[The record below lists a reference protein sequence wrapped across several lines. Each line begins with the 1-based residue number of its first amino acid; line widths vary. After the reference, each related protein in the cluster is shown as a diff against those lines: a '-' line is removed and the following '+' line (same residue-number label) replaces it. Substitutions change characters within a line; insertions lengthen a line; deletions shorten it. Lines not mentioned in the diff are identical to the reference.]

1 MTRLP
6 ASLSRAL
13 TGALAAALV
22 LPGAVV
28 GLPVQA
34 LTPGPSAQPE
44 PSAEGTDPPAP
55 PTGDEPG
62 GRDEPGGNDPDG
74 DEPGGD
80 EGAEKSEVRVAE
92 FPEDARFVLNDEK
105 YRSSILTLRNGDD
118 EAQGP
123 VFRIPSDDSGTPEPE
138 EPGDDPSDPEDDP
151 RIPDD
156 VIAYSAAD
164 LGVDFAHDGSAAAGL
179 DQPYTFAVTAISGGR
194 LTITGSDERINGGAD
209 TTLVD
214 VGPEDTDE
222 RWAFDVDHAF
232 STTWNLEPDRGIG
245 GEVPEGPGT
254 DDPETDPDDPGTEDP
269 GNEEPDP
276 GDEEPPSEVIP
287 PLDDETAPIMCVALE
302 SRSTDEH
309 GGTLPTGETART
321 VLTFAFGEGPVT
333 ETCANDPASW
343 PGGATA
349 STGEPAFFP
358 GDASVDVD
366 WTEDRSGDFH
376 PGPGLDLSGRAEG
389 VWAGIRFE
397 LYKAPENG
405 AVTYRN
411 SSLGGPGPED
421 EPWFH
426 ANGYTERR
434 FTAAHP
440 SGQNY
445 RALPSRDA
453 HASWQFTESGT
464 YCVAAGVRAYDE
476 DDADAG
482 PLEVTPEILRFTV
495 GDDADTSVDCEDG
508 APETIEI
515 PAPGD
520 GEGPTDGIAPP
531 GDNANGKIPARG
543 MEPPAGPGE
552 GGIRARDGAG
562 DGGMRAPGDRGGP
575 GASATPSPTPSTPAT
590 RIQQA
595 PPLIQQCPVE
605 ATGTQQVRSGR
616 IDIRAASTDDG
627 LTGGF
632 TDLRGAEPR
641 TLDSAVSVVIP
652 STSSRSLGFETG
664 ELGPAGTTIW
674 STALGVGTSVPR
686 IGWDF
691 RELAPDEA
699 GGTVTLSVGRVEGP
713 GDFAILDGGAGNIL
727 ADASTPLTA
736 ETGQQGTAAFAFNRP
751 GDYTVTFDIAAE
763 SEDGE
768 SLGETSVK
776 MDFVVADTN
785 SVVGSSPLIRA
796 LVTECAGMNLHGQFA
811 GFSDSGPNAQ
821 TAPEATDPQSE
832 DVLGDQ
838 WWLVAGIGFGL
849 ACLLAIAVL
858 VVLMR
863 EGRR

>member
-6 ASLSRAL
+6 ASFSRAL

-34 LTPGPSAQPE
+34 LTTGPGAQPE
-44 PSAEGTDPPAP
+44 PAAEGTDP
-55 PTGDEPG
+55 TGDDPD

-74 DEPGGD
+74 E
-80 EGAEKSEVRVAE
+80 ERAEKSEVEAAE
-92 FPEDARFVLNDEK
+92 FPEDARFVLYDDAYLK
-105 YRSSILTLRNGDD
+105 STLTLRNGDG

-138 EPGDDPSDPEDDP
+138 EPGADPSDPEDDP

-156 VIAYSAAD
+156 VIADSAAD
-164 LGVDFAHDGSAAAGL
+164 LGVRFDHDGPAAAGL
-179 DQPYTFAVTAISGGR
+179 DQPYTFAVTAITGGR
-194 LTITGSDERINGGAD
+194 LTITGRDDRINGGTD
-209 TTLVD
+209 TTLID
-214 VGPEDTDE
+214 AGPEATDE

-232 STTWNLEPDRGIG
+232 STTWSLEPDRGIG
-245 GEVPEGPGT
+245 G
-254 DDPETDPDDPGTEDP
+254 
-269 GNEEPDP
+269 
-276 GDEEPPSEVIP
+276 EEPPSEVIP

-302 SRSTDEH
+302 SRSTDER
-309 GGTLPTGETART
+309 GGTLPTGKSART

-333 ETCANDPASW
+333 QSCGNDPARW
-343 PGGATA
+343 PSGATA
-349 STGEPAFFP
+349 PTGDPAFFP

-366 WTEDRSGDFH
+366 WTKDRSGDFH
-376 PGPGLDLSGRAEG
+376 PGPGLDLSGRAQG
-389 VWAGIRFE
+389 AWAGIRFE

-411 SSLGGPGPED
+411 SSLGNPGSED
-421 EPWFH
+421 APWFH
-426 ANGYTERR
+426 ANGYNERR

-440 SGQNY
+440 SGQYY

-453 HASWQFTESGT
+453 HASWRFTESGT

-495 GDDADTSVDCEDG
+495 GDDADASVDCEDG

-531 GDNANGKIPARG
+531 EDNANGKIPARG

-562 DGGMRAPGDRGGP
+562 DGGMRAPGDGGGP

-616 IDIRAASTDDG
+616 IDIRAASTADG

>member
-1 MTRLP
+1 MSTGAVTRLP
-6 ASLSRAL
+6 ASFSRAL

-34 LTPGPSAQPE
+34 LTTGPGAQPE
-44 PSAEGTDPPAP
+44 PAAEGTDP
-55 PTGDEPG
+55 TGDDPD

-74 DEPGGD
+74 E
-80 EGAEKSEVRVAE
+80 ERAEKSEVEAAE
-92 FPEDARFVLNDEK
+92 FPEDARFVLYDDAYLK
-105 YRSSILTLRNGDD
+105 STLTLRNGDG

-138 EPGDDPSDPEDDP
+138 EPGADPSDPEDDP

-156 VIAYSAAD
+156 VIADSAAD
-164 LGVDFAHDGSAAAGL
+164 LGVRFDHDGPAAAGL
-179 DQPYTFAVTAISGGR
+179 DQPYTFAVTAITGGR
-194 LTITGSDERINGGAD
+194 LTITGRDDRINGGTD
-209 TTLVD
+209 TTLID
-214 VGPEDTDE
+214 AGPEATDE

-232 STTWNLEPDRGIG
+232 STTWSLEPDRGIG
-245 GEVPEGPGT
+245 G
-254 DDPETDPDDPGTEDP
+254 
-269 GNEEPDP
+269 
-276 GDEEPPSEVIP
+276 EEPPSEVIP

-302 SRSTDEH
+302 SRSTDER
-309 GGTLPTGETART
+309 GGTLPTGKSART

-333 ETCANDPASW
+333 QSCGNDPARW
-343 PGGATA
+343 PSGATA
-349 STGEPAFFP
+349 PTGDPAFFP

-366 WTEDRSGDFH
+366 WTKDRSGDFH
-376 PGPGLDLSGRAEG
+376 PGPGLDLSGRAQG
-389 VWAGIRFE
+389 AWAGIRFE

-411 SSLGGPGPED
+411 SSLGNPGSED
-421 EPWFH
+421 APWFH
-426 ANGYTERR
+426 ANGYNERR

-440 SGQNY
+440 SGQYY

-453 HASWQFTESGT
+453 HASWRFTESGT

-495 GDDADTSVDCEDG
+495 GDDADASVDCEDG

-531 GDNANGKIPARG
+531 EDNANGKIPARG

-562 DGGMRAPGDRGGP
+562 DGGMRAPGDGGGP

-616 IDIRAASTDDG
+616 IDIRAASTADG